1 MQIDILKDAAETRRL
16 RGENVRLSLEVAKL
30 RKTNTR
36 LANRLREKSNHTK
49 LLEQARIDA
58 DLILT
63 LHAAGLPISRAYC
76 ESVGLPRRRW
86 ARARRLLL
94 VAGVLVGRYIVN
106 GEHEVLV
113 AAIDAAYE
121 RAQIMP
127 KTFWTRHISAL
138 LPVTPIT

>member
-1 MQIDILKDAAETRRL
+1 MQIDLLKDAAEARRL

-30 RKTNTR
+30 RKANTR

-63 LHAAGLPISRAYC
+63 LHTAGLPISRAYC

-86 ARARRLLL
+86 ARVRRLLL
-94 VAGVLVGRYIVN
+94 VAGVLVGRHIVDV
-106 GEHEVLV
+106 EHEVLI
-113 AAIDAAYE
+113 AAIDNAYE
-121 RAQIMP
+121 RARIMP
-127 KTFWTRHISAL
+127 KTFWTRHISSL
-138 LPVTPIT
+138 LPATPIY